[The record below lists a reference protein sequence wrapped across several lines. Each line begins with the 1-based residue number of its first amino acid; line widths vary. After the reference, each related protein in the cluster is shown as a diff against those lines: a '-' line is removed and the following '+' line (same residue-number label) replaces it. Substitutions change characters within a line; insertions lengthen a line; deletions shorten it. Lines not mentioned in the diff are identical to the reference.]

1 MEQQL
6 EGQEEEKW
14 AAWDDVMGVRL
25 GVKDVK
31 AARTKEVS
39 YMQKTGIWKPRNIKE
54 SWQST
59 GKPLSA
65 KDGWTVTQE

>member
-14 AAWDDVMGVRL
+14 AAWDDVKGERL

-39 YMQKTGIWKPRNIKE
+39 YMQKTGIWQPRTIKE
-54 SWQST
+54 CRQSA
-59 GKPLSA
+59 GKLLSA
-65 KDGWTVTQE
+65 KDGWTRTKE